1 MIAVVAVLA
10 LVQTGGVVR
19 AADESSQ
26 ELFYAENGS
35 GRVWANIRLVG
46 QRLDDAFLPIVI
58 GIANTSDEP
67 VEITRDRIWLSD
79 VSDIVYTMPTV
90 KELRK
95 GYSRVA
101 LDRRAMSTAGIPWEV
116 WVRSG
121 TYEPSNFFPDMRAR
135 RGNNTVRDRITLRK
149 GYGMI
154 DLFYFERPRDLAPG
168 SRFLLEVHPKGWEKP
183 IRMFLEVPSA

>member
-46 QRLDDAFLPIVI
+46 QRLDDAYLPIVI
-58 GIANTSDEP
+58 GIVNTSDEP

-79 VSDIVYTMPTV
+79 VSDIIYTMPTV
-90 KELRK
+90 KQLRK

-121 TYEPSNFFPDMRAR
+121 TYESSNFFPDMRAR

-149 GYGMI
+149 GHGMI
-154 DLFYFERPRDLAPG
+154 DLFYFERPRNLAPG
-168 SRFLLEVHPKGWEKP
+168 SRFLLEVHAKGWEQP